1 MKEIKEEQDVLEYN
15 VIKFNVVD
23 LHLALQC
30 V

>member
-15 VIKFNVVD
+15 VMKFNVVD
-23 LHLALQC
+23 LHLVLQC